1 MPDHAWTPA
10 WTGIGGMFI
19 GVIATIIVA
28 VINRQPPMAA
38 LVDARIKLLIGEYE
52 KRIAHLQAE
61 VAELRRE
68 LDAVR
73 RSHGPNTG
81 APLTPFIQ
89 AGGVTPGEHGKL

>member
-1 MPDHAWTPA
+1 MPDNTWTPA
-10 WTGIGGMFI
+10 WTGIGGMFL

-28 VINRQPPMAA
+28 LINRQPPMAA

-61 VAELRRE
+61 IAELRRE

-73 RSHGPNTG
+73 RTRGPDTG
-81 APLTPFIQ
+81 AP
-89 AGGVTPGEHGKL
+89 